1 MSLLFAQMQRCPWS
15 SAKIVLGVSALF
27 AAAVYLLHG

>member
-1 MSLLFAQMQRCPWS
+1 MSLLIAQMQRCPWS
-15 SAKIVLGVSALF
+15 SAKIVLGASAFL